1 MVERL
6 GQVPANQGVLGITL
20 RGDGGFSDVAAEL
33 QA

>member
-6 GQVPANQGVLGITL
+6 GQVPANQGVLVTTL
-20 RGDGGFSDVAAEL
+20 RGDGGFSDVSAEL